1 MRGDIPV
8 VGDLLP
14 SLAGMLGGF
23 TMLLEFYRANS
34 KVTTDTLEK
43 LDSIFINNR
52 RTIGIA
58 AMVVG
63 LAHFLFP
70 SVLFL

>member
-1 MRGDIPV
+1 MF
-8 VGDLLP
+8 
-14 SLAGMLGGF
+14 GGF
-23 TMLLEFYRANS
+23 TMLLEFYRSNS

-43 LDSIFINNR
+43 LDSIFISNR
-52 RTIGIA
+52 RMIGIA
-58 AMVVG
+58 SMIIG